1 MMLMG
6 MYTGLRFKVI
16 VKEKYREKLN
26 EILNVPVEVDEDGNE
41 YFEWKHIKGL
51 PGSKYWSQ
59 EPCCNRIPWG
69 LVDCMP
75 DKWDREEHVLGNSTF
90 NKETG
95 EWRAICSLKNYGGE
109 ISKFMSWVLSCIVE
123 DVKYIEVLY
132 EEWDE
137 VTQAKWYS
145 LKDLKEGY
153 Y

>member
-1 MMLMG
+1 MG

-16 VKEKYREKLN
+16 VKEKYRKKLN
-26 EILNVPVEVDEDGNE
+26 EILNTPVDTDEDGDG
-41 YFEWKHIKGL
+41 YYRWRHISGL
-51 PGSKYWSQ
+51 PGSKYWS
-59 EPCCNRIPWG
+59 EIPSCNRIPWG
-69 LVDCMP
+69 LVDGMP
-75 DKWDREEHVLGNSTF
+75 DKWNREEHILGNSTF

-95 EWRAICSLKNYGGE
+95 EWRVICSLKNYHGE
-109 ISKFMSWVLSCIVE
+109 ISRFMSWVLRPITE

-137 VTQAKWYS
+137 IMEAKWYS